1 MYQWFKW
8 ITGFTDLS
16 HPFRFLSFPK
26 FSSSSPSRYNLEDGP
41 STKPCIWSSLSKYLW
56 SHFLRW
62 SERYLQT
69 LPFSSL
75 QRFKLIFPSHVDDF
89 KTSDWRDVTDLSVFS
104 EFFRV
109 DATDQSIDFFAS
121 TVDKIFQKNF
131 NFSWHHT
138 SSCFINIHD
147 YANYTTPTHT
157 YSKLGY
163 IITEHLE
170 IACVHRSINK
180 SINSRLLENWF
191 CLAFFAS
198 TIDKKV
204 PKKFQ
209 FSWRHTSLIFIIPH

>member
-1 MYQWFKW
+1 MNNWVW
-8 ITGFTDLS
+8 TDLS
-16 HPFRFLSFPK
+16 HPFQFLSFPK

-56 SHFLRW
+56 SHFLRR

-69 LPFSSL
+69 LPFSTL

-89 KTSDWRDVTDLSVFS
+89 KTPDWRDVTDLSVFS
-104 EFFRV
+104 DFFRV
-109 DATDQSIDFFAS
+109 DTTDPSIDFFAS
-121 TVDKIFQKNF
+121 IVEKKNQF
-131 NFSWHHT
+131 LMTSYLITIHDGHYY
-138 SSCFINIHD
+138 SSCLINIHD
-147 YANYTTPTHT
+147 YANYTTSTHT

-163 IITEHLE
+163 IIAQHME
-170 IACVHRSINK
+170 IACVHRSINR

-198 TIDKKV
+198 IVDKIF

-209 FSWRHTSLIFIIPH
+209 FLMTSYLIIPH